1 MKKKLT
7 NLAGECPF
15 CQSTNLDYGVIELV
29 DDMQYYP
36 WRCKDCGHKGEEWY
50 ELKFTGHNIITE
62 KGDSIEVEY
71 YNATENAKENLNN
84 LENFLK

>member
-15 CQSTNLDYGVIELV
+15 CQSTNLDYGVIEFEG
-29 DDMQYYP
+29 DMQYYP

-50 ELKFTGHNIITE
+50 RLEFAGHNVEVDDIGTTLEVTE
-62 KGDSIEVEY
+62 
-71 YNATENAKENLNN
+71 LNR
-84 LENFLK
+84 LERRDLK